1 MELVTLANVFVVL
14 TCKTLLPVVQY
25 NICVH
30 LKNNSE
36 RHG

>member
-1 MELVTLANVFVVL
+1 MELVTLANVFAVL

-30 LKNNSE
+30 FEK
-36 RHG
+36 

>member
-1 MELVTLANVFVVL
+1 MKLVTLANVFAVL